1 MGRGDLLLFGD
12 TLQAVAMLYVLLFI
26 GILLATKP
34 WFQSGPNLL
43 SRLLTQIILP
53 FNVFQSVTRYL
64 ASLSEAGTL
73 LPLFF
78 WALLTL
84 LVSIA
89 VSWGLSYVMH
99 LPRLRKGVFIG
110 AASFPNIILLGFPI
124 VEAIYGAEVM
134 KYTVIYFIADTVLF
148 WSLGTYILI
157 YFGEAKEKKF
167 SVTKS
172 LKQMVSPSLLGL
184 LLAMIFTFLEIP
196 LPVLAQDIISRIS
209 QCSTFLSM
217 IFIGAIIRQT
227 KFSRSF
233 LSKDLI
239 SALVLK
245 LVVIPALLILLLSM
259 LPIPMGARYAF
270 FPLTAMPVCVNFS
283 ILTHQYRC
291 DYQFAAVVSAAM
303 NVLCIAAIPLYS
315 FLLFGIWG

>member
-134 KYTVIYFIADTVLF
+134 KYTVIYFIADTVDNRCNF
-148 WSLGTYILI
+148 FILHQLI
-157 YFGEAKEKKF
+157 SSCAHPSGNQAPAAQKKF
-167 SVTKS
+167 
-172 LKQMVSPSLLGL
+172 
-184 LLAMIFTFLEIP
+184 FTI
-196 LPVLAQDIISRIS
+196 AQR
-209 QCSTFLSM
+209 
-217 IFIGAIIRQT
+217 
-227 KFSRSF
+227 
-233 LSKDLI
+233 
-239 SALVLK
+239 
-245 LVVIPALLILLLSM
+245 
-259 LPIPMGARYAF
+259 
-270 FPLTAMPVCVNFS
+270 
-283 ILTHQYRC
+283 
-291 DYQFAAVVSAAM
+291 
-303 NVLCIAAIPLYS
+303 
-315 FLLFGIWG
+315 